1 MAKYLIHA
9 SYTAEGVKGL
19 IKDGGSVRRAAAK
32 AAIESLG
39 GKLEAFYF
47 AFGDSDVI
55 AIFDAPDNVT
65 MSALSLTVGSSG
77 AVSTRTTVL
86 LTPEEVDQ
94 VVKKTASYRP
104 PGK

>member
-1 MAKYLIHA
+1 MAKYLVHA
-9 SYTAEGVKGL
+9 SYTSEGAKGL
-19 IKDGGSVRRAAAK
+19 IKDGGSARRAAAK

-55 AIFDAPDNVT
+55 AIFEAPDNVA
-65 MSALSLTVGSSG
+65 MSALALSVGSSG
-77 AVSTRTTVL
+77 AVSTKTTVL

-94 VVKKTASYRP
+94 VVKKTASYRA
-104 PGK
+104 PGT

>member
-1 MAKYLIHA
+1 MAKYLVNV
-9 SYTAEGVKGL
+9 SYTVEGVKGL
-19 IKDGGSVRRAAAK
+19 VKDGGSARRAAAR

-47 AFGDSDVI
+47 AFGESDVI

-65 MSALSLTVGSSG
+65 MSALALTVGATG
-77 AVSTRTTVL
+77 AVSTKTTVL

-94 VVKKTASYRP
+94 VVKKTATYKA

>member
-9 SYTAEGVKGL
+9 NYSSEGVKGL
-19 IKDGGSVRRAAAK
+19 LKEGGSARRAVAK

-39 GKLEAFYF
+39 GQLEAVYF
-47 AFGDSDVI
+47 AFGDSDII
-55 AIFDAPDNVT
+55 AIFEAPDNVA
-65 MSALSLTVGSSG
+65 MSAFSLAVGASG
-77 AVSTRTTVL
+77 AASSRTTVL

-94 VVKKTASYRP
+94 VVKKTTAYRA